1 MLTRSKLKN
10 EDKALKFSA
19 TNPKNYRF
27 TDESSVKIPMHRHD
41 ESLLLS
47 RGALIILDFVFYE
60 KSLKLSFVLK
70 NADFTMCITFA
81 GGVGK
86 IQR

>member
-1 MLTRSKLKN
+1 MLIRNKLKSA
-10 EDKALKFSA
+10 DKTDFCHLP
-19 TNPKNYRF
+19 PKNYRLLIG
-27 TDESSVKIPMHRHD
+27 KIPMHRHD

-70 NADFTMCITFA
+70 NAIFTMCFIIA
-81 GGVGK
+81 KRVGE
-86 IQR
+86 IRR